1 MAARDLSIINTP
13 PPNRYP
19 IDSQVIKWNE
29 SLISD
34 AINYELNR
42 EGQVFFVHNRVDNI
56 TEIAFFLQKIAPSAK
71 IGIAHGKLNGNRLEE
86 VMLNFMSAKF
96 DILVATSIIENGLD
110 VPNANTIFINNSQN
124 FGLSDLH
131 QMRGRVGRSNKKA
144 FCFFI
149 IPGFT
154 SLTKD
159 ASKRMEA
166 VSQYTALGSGF
177 QIAMRDLEIRGAGD
191 ILGGEQSG
199 FINEIGF
206 DTYQKILN
214 EAVDLSLIHI

>member
-96 DILVATSIIENGLD
+96 D
-110 VPNANTIFINNSQN
+110 
-124 FGLSDLH
+124 
-131 QMRGRVGRSNKKA
+131 
-144 FCFFI
+144 
-149 IPGFT
+149 
-154 SLTKD
+154 
-159 ASKRMEA
+159 
-166 VSQYTALGSGF
+166 
-177 QIAMRDLEIRGAGD
+177 
-191 ILGGEQSG
+191 
-199 FINEIGF
+199 
-206 DTYQKILN
+206 
-214 EAVDLSLIHI
+214 LSLIHI